1 MCFDFKR
8 YQMRLRPREI
18 HLLILSVDLFILNA
32 SFFLVRLFLDE
43 GDPDCLRQLLV
54 VLNAGYIIVSPI
66 FVENLRDLKS
76 DYSKM
81 TRSLVRRFVYY
92 FAFTAL
98 ILLFSDRTVCPK
110 HQYLTT
116 VSLFFLL
123 KFCVSSWL
131 FFRYFF
137 NTRLYLK
144 PTIIIGDNKLGTQL
158 QDYFLTNKYLGIK
171 PIGLL
176 ADHSTSSPGGN
187 VIGCVE
193 DFQKIFDTRPFEDAF
208 IVLPLSEVEAIKNL
222 IAIAERNG
230 VRTHL
235 VPNFSG
241 NHEIHFKVGHLGD
254 IPLLQMRT
262 FPLDT
267 YANRFLKRA
276 FDIVFSSVMI
286 LLLLPLGLL
295 IAIAIKLTSRGPVF
309 YHTHRLGVTGA
320 PFTIYKFRSMRY
332 QPLPADQCSSTVAND
347 ERVTWLGKFL
357 TKFSLDEL
365 PQLLNVLT
373 NDMSV
378 VGPRPHRPNL
388 NKTLQQKMGPYM
400 MRHTIKPGITG
411 WAQVNGWRGPT
422 ATKIQYWGRTLHD
435 LWYIEHWNFWLDLYI
450 VLLTLVGKKTRKNA
464 F

>member
-1 MCFDFKR
+1 MK
-8 YQMRLRPREI
+8 LRPREI
-18 HLLILSVDLFILNA
+18 HLLILSIDLFILNA
-32 SFFLVRLFLDE
+32 SFFLVRVFLDE
-43 GDPDCLRQLLV
+43 GDPECLKNLLI
-54 VLNAGYIIVSPI
+54 VLNAGYIIISPI
-66 FVENLRDLKS
+66 FVENLRDLKL
-76 DYSKM
+76 DFPKM
-81 TRSLVRRFVYY
+81 ARSLIRRFVYY
-92 FAFTAL
+92 FAFTSL
-98 ILLFSDRTVCPK
+98 ILLVADRSTCPT
-110 HQYLTT
+110 HQYISTI
-116 VSLFFLL
+116 SLFFLL
-123 KFCVSSWL
+123 KFCVSSWI

-137 NTRLYLK
+137 KTHLYLK
-144 PTIIIGDNKLGTQL
+144 PTIIIGDKKLGTQL

-176 ADHSTSSPGGN
+176 ADRATKGPDHN
-187 VIGCVE
+187 VIGSVN

-208 IVLPLSEVEAIKNL
+208 IVLPLTEVEKIKTL
-222 IAIAERNG
+222 IAVAERNG

-241 NHEIHFKVGHLGD
+241 TQEIHFKVDTLGD

-276 FDIVFSSVMI
+276 FDIGFSSLMM

-295 IAIAIKLTSRGPVF
+295 IAIAIKLTSKGPVF
-309 YHTHRLGVTGA
+309 FKTHRLGVTGA
-320 PFTIYKFRSMRY
+320 PFTIYKFRSMRH
-332 QPLPADQCSSTVAND
+332 QPTTTDKLLSTVQGD
-347 ERVTWLGKFL
+347 KRITSLGKFL
-357 TKFSLDEL
+357 RKYSLDEL

-373 NDMSV
+373 NDMSI
-378 VGPRPHRPNL
+378 VGPRPHRLNL
-388 NKTLQQKMGPYM
+388 NKTLQRKMGAYM

-422 ATKIQYWGRTLHD
+422 ETKLQYWGRTLHD

-450 VLLTLVGKKTRKNA
+450 ILLTLIGKKTRKNA

>member
-1 MCFDFKR
+1 
-8 YQMRLRPREI
+8 MRLRPREI

-43 GDPDCLRQLLV
+43 GDPECLKQLLV
-54 VLNAGYIIVSPI
+54 ILNVGYVIISPI

-76 DYSKM
+76 DYPKM
-81 TRSLVRRFVYY
+81 TRSLIRRFVYY

-98 ILLFSDRTVCPK
+98 ILLFSDRSACPK
-110 HQYLTT
+110 RQYLTT

-123 KFCVSSWL
+123 KFCVSSWF

-137 NTRLYLK
+137 NTYLYLK

-158 QDYFLTNKYLGIK
+158 QDYFLANKYLGIK

-176 ADHSTSSPGGN
+176 ADQKAPRPGRN
-187 VIGCVE
+187 VIGSIG
-193 DFQKIFDTRPFEDAF
+193 DFQKIFDKRPFEDAF
-208 IVLPLSEVEAIKNL
+208 IVLPLTEVEVIKNL
-222 IAIAERNG
+222 IAVAERNG

-241 NHEIHFKVGHLGD
+241 SHEIHFKVGSLGD

-267 YANRFLKRA
+267 YVNRFLKRA
-276 FDIVFSSVMI
+276 FDIVFSSLMI
-286 LLLLPLGLL
+286 LLLLPFGLL

-309 YHTHRLGVTGA
+309 FKTHRLGVTGA
-320 PFTIYKFRSMRY
+320 PFTIYKFRSMRF
-332 QPLPADQCSSTVAND
+332 QPVEDDQVRSTVQND
-347 ERVTWLGKFL
+347 QRITWFGKL
-357 TKFSLDEL
+357 LRKYSLDEL

-378 VGPRPHRPNL
+378 VGPRPHRINL
-388 NKTLQQKMGPYM
+388 NKTLQRKMGTYM

-422 ATKIQYWGRTLHD
+422 ETKLQYWGRTLHD

-450 VLLTLVGKKTRKNA
+450 ILLTLVGKKTRKNA

>member
-1 MCFDFKR
+1 
-8 YQMRLRPREI
+8 MRLRPREI

-43 GDPDCLRQLLV
+43 GDPDCLKQLLI
-54 VLNAGYIIVSPI
+54 VLNVGYVIISPI

-76 DYSKM
+76 DYPKM

-98 ILLFSDRTVCPK
+98 ILLFSDRSVCPK
-110 HQYLTT
+110 RQYLTT

-123 KFCVSSWL
+123 KFCVSSWF

-137 NTRLYLK
+137 NTHLYLK

-158 QDYFLTNKYLGIK
+158 QNYFIANKYLGIK

-176 ADHSTSSPGGN
+176 ADQPASMHDRN
-187 VIGCVE
+187 VIGAVG
-193 DFQKIFDTRPFEDAF
+193 DFQKIFDRRPFEDAF

-222 IAIAERNG
+222 IAVAERNG

-241 NHEIHFKVGHLGD
+241 THEIHFKVGSLGD

-262 FPLDT
+262 FPLDN

-276 FDIVFSSVMI
+276 FDIVFSSIMI
-286 LLLLPLGLL
+286 LLLMPLSLL
-295 IAIAIKLTSRGPVF
+295 IALIIKLTSRGPVF
-309 YHTHRLGVTGA
+309 FKTHRMGVTGA
-320 PFTIYKFRSMRY
+320 PFTIYKFRSMKY
-332 QPLPADQCSSTVAND
+332 QPVAPDQFRSTTKND
-347 ERVTWLGKFL
+347 ERVTWFGKFL
-357 TKFSLDEL
+357 RKYSLDEL

-373 NDMSV
+373 NDMSI
-378 VGPRPHRPNL
+378 VGPRPHRINL
-388 NKTLQQKMGPYM
+388 NKTLQEKMGSYM

-422 ATKIQYWGRTLHD
+422 ETKLQYWGRTLHD

-450 VLLTLVGKKTRKNA
+450 ILLTVVGKKTRKNA

>member
-1 MCFDFKR
+1 
-8 YQMRLRPREI
+8 MRLRPREI
-18 HLLILSVDLFILNA
+18 HLLILSIDLFILNA

-43 GDPDCLRQLLV
+43 GDPDCIKQLLIIM
-54 VLNAGYIIVSPI
+54 NAGYVIISPI

-76 DYSKM
+76 DYPKM
-81 TRSLVRRFVYY
+81 ARTLVRRFVYY

-98 ILLFSDRTVCPK
+98 VLLFADRSACPK
-110 HQYLTT
+110 RQYLTT
-116 VSLFFLL
+116 ISLFFLL
-123 KFCVSSWL
+123 KFCVSSWV

-137 NTRLYLK
+137 NTHLYLK

-158 QDYFLTNKYLGIK
+158 QNYFLHNKYLGIR

-176 ADHSTSSPGGN
+176 ADQPASIRGAN
-187 VIGCVE
+187 VIGSVS
-193 DFQKIFDTRPFEDAF
+193 DFQKIFDRRPFEDAF
-208 IVLPLSEVEAIKNL
+208 IVLPLSQVDTIRNL
-222 IAIAERNG
+222 IAVAERNG

-241 NHEIHFKVGHLGD
+241 SHEMHFKVSNLGD

-267 YANRFLKRA
+267 YANRFMKRA
-276 FDIVFSSVMI
+276 FDMAFASLMI
-286 LLLLPLGLL
+286 LLLLPFGIL

-309 YHTHRLGVTGA
+309 FKTHRLGVTGA
-320 PFTIYKFRSMRY
+320 PFTIYKFRSMKY
-332 QPLPADQCSSTVAND
+332 QPVSTDQFRSTTLND
-347 ERVTWLGKFL
+347 ERVTWLGKIMR
-357 TKFSLDEL
+357 KYSLDEL

-378 VGPRPHRPNL
+378 VGPRPHRINL
-388 NKTLQQKMGPYM
+388 NKALQQKMGAYM

-422 ATKIQYWGRTLHD
+422 ETKIQYWGRTLHD

-450 VLLTLVGKKTRKNA
+450 ILLTLVGKKTRKNA

>member
-1 MCFDFKR
+1 
-8 YQMRLRPREI
+8 MRLRPREI

-43 GDPDCLRQLLV
+43 GDPDCLKQLLII
-54 VLNAGYIIVSPI
+54 LNAGYVVISPL
-66 FVENLRDLKS
+66 FVENLRDLKL

-98 ILLFSDRTVCPK
+98 LLLFSDRTVCPK
-110 HQYLTT
+110 RQYLST

-123 KFCVSSWL
+123 KFCVSSWF

-137 NTRLYLK
+137 KTHLYLK
-144 PTIIIGDNKLGTQL
+144 PTIIIGDNKLGVQL
-158 QDYFLTNKYLGIK
+158 QDYFLNNKYLGIK
-171 PIGLL
+171 PIGML
-176 ADHSTSSPGGN
+176 AKHPASRLDNSANN
-187 VIGCVE
+187 VIGSI
-193 DFQKIFDTRPFEDAF
+193 DQFQQVFDKRPFEDAF
-208 IVLPLSEVEAIKNL
+208 IALPLSEVDTIKNL
-222 IAIAERNG
+222 IAVAERNG

-235 VPNFSG
+235 VPNFTG
-241 NHEIHFKVGHLGD
+241 NGNQEMHFKVGNLGE

-262 FPLDT
+262 FPLDN
-267 YANRFLKRA
+267 YAHRFLKRS
-276 FDIVFSSVMI
+276 FDIVFASLM
-286 LLLLPLGLL
+286 LLFLAPVGLL
-295 IAIAIKLTSRGPVF
+295 IAIAIKLSSRGPVF
-309 YHTHRLGVTGA
+309 FKTHRLGVTGA
-320 PFTIYKFRSMRY
+320 PFTIYKFRSMKY
-332 QPLPADQCSSTVAND
+332 TPVGADQTRSTVAND
-347 ERVTWLGKFL
+347 DRITWVGKFL
-357 TKFSLDEL
+357 RKYSLDEL

-378 VGPRPHRPNL
+378 VGPRPHRINL

-422 ATKIQYWGRTLHD
+422 ETKIQYWGRTLHD

-450 VLLTLVGKKTRKNA
+450 ILLTLIGKKTRKNA

>member
-1 MCFDFKR
+1 MS
-8 YQMRLRPREI
+8 LRPREI

-43 GDPDCLRQLLV
+43 GDPECLKNLLI
-54 VLNAGYIIVSPI
+54 VLNIGYVITSPI

-76 DYSKM
+76 DYPRM
-81 TRSLVRRFVYY
+81 ARSLIRRFVYY
-92 FAFTAL
+92 FAFTAG
-98 ILLFSDRTVCPK
+98 ILLISDPSACPK
-110 HQYLTT
+110 HQYIST

-123 KFCVSSWL
+123 KFCVSSWF

-137 NTRLYLK
+137 NTHLYLK
-144 PTIIIGDNKLGTQL
+144 PTIIIGDNKLGAQL
-158 QDYFLTNKYLGIK
+158 QDYFLTKKYLGIK

-176 ADHSTSSPGGN
+176 ADLPAKDPDHN
-187 VIGCVE
+187 VIGSVN
-193 DFQKIFDTRPFEDAF
+193 DFQKVFDSRHFEDAF
-208 IVLPLSEVEAIKNL
+208 IVLPLTEVEKIRTL
-222 IAIAERNG
+222 IAVAERNG

-235 VPNFSG
+235 VPNFAGSQ
-241 NHEIHFKVGHLGD
+241 EIHFKVGNLGD

-276 FDIVFSSVMI
+276 FDIGFASMI
-286 LLLLPLGLL
+286 MLLLLPFGLL
-295 IAIAIKLTSRGPVF
+295 IAIAIKLTSKGPIF
-309 YHTHRLGVTGA
+309 FKTNRLGVTGA
-320 PFTIYKFRSMRY
+320 PFTIYKFRTMHF
-332 QPLPADQCSSTVAND
+332 QPTPDDKLLSTVQGD
-347 ERVTWLGKFL
+347 TRITRLGKFL
-357 TKFSLDEL
+357 RKYSIDEL

-373 NDMSV
+373 NDMSI

-388 NKTLQQKMGPYM
+388 NKTLQKKMGAYM

-422 ATKIQYWGRTLHD
+422 ETKLQYWGRTLHD

-450 VLLTLVGKKTRKNA
+450 ILLTLIGKKTRKNA

>member
-1 MCFDFKR
+1 
-8 YQMRLRPREI
+8 MRLRPREI
-18 HLLILSVDLFILNA
+18 HLLILSIDLFILNA

-43 GDPDCLRQLLV
+43 GDPECLKQLLI
-54 VLNAGYIIVSPI
+54 VLNVGYVFVSPI

-76 DYSKM
+76 DYAKM

-92 FAFTAL
+92 FALTAL
-98 ILLFSDRTVCPK
+98 MLLFADSACPK

-123 KFCVSSWL
+123 KFCVSSWF

-137 NTRLYLK
+137 NTHLYLK

-158 QDYFLTNKYLGIK
+158 QDYFLTNKYLGIQ

-176 ADHSTSSPGGN
+176 ADRPFKDQGQN
-187 VIGCVE
+187 VIGSVN

-208 IVLPLSEVEAIKNL
+208 IVLPLSEVDKIKTL
-222 IAIAERNG
+222 IAVAERNG
-230 VRTHL
+230 VRTHV
-235 VPNFSG
+235 VPNFAGSQ
-241 NHEIHFKVGHLGD
+241 EIHFKVSNLGD

-276 FDIVFSSVMI
+276 FDIAFASGMI
-286 LLLLPLGLL
+286 LLLLPIGSLVAL
-295 IAIAIKLTSRGPVF
+295 AIKLTSKGPVF
-309 YHTHRLGVTGA
+309 FKVHRLGVTGV
-320 PFTIYKFRSMRY
+320 PFTIYKFRTMQHQSVSDT
-332 QPLPADQCSSTVAND
+332 QLNSTVQGD
-347 ERVTWLGKFL
+347 QRITKVGKFL
-357 TKFSLDEL
+357 RKYSIDEL

-373 NDMSV
+373 NDMSI
-378 VGPRPHRPNL
+378 VGPRPHRLNL

-422 ATKIQYWGRTLHD
+422 ETKLQYWGRTLHD
-435 LWYIEHWNFWLDLYI
+435 LWYVEHWNFWLDLYI
-450 VLLTLVGKKTRKNA
+450 ILLTLIGKKTRKNA

>member
-1 MCFDFKR
+1 
-8 YQMRLRPREI
+8 MRLRPREI

-43 GDPDCLRQLLV
+43 GDPDCIKNLLI
-54 VLNAGYIIVSPI
+54 VLNIGYVIVSPV

-76 DYSKM
+76 DYPKM
-81 TRSLVRRFVYY
+81 ARSLVRRFVYY

-98 ILLFSDRTVCPK
+98 ILLFIDQTACPK
-110 HQYLTT
+110 RQYLTT
-116 VSLFFLL
+116 ISLFFLL
-123 KFCVSSWL
+123 KFCVSSWF

-137 NTRLYLK
+137 NTHLYLK
-144 PTIIIGDNKLGTQL
+144 PTIIIGDNKLGSQL
-158 QDYFLTNKYLGIK
+158 QDYFLTNKYLGIA

-176 ADHSTSSPGGN
+176 ADRPAKDPNHN
-187 VIGCVE
+187 VIGSVS

-208 IVLPLSEVEAIKNL
+208 IVLPLSEVEKIKNL
-222 IAIAERNG
+222 IAVAERNG

-235 VPNFSG
+235 VPNFAGSQ
-241 NHEIHFKVGHLGD
+241 EMHFKVGSLGD

-276 FDIVFSSVMI
+276 FDIGFASFMI
-286 LLLLPLGLL
+286 LCLLPLGLL
-295 IAIAIKLTSRGPVF
+295 IAIAIKLTGKGPIF
-309 YHTHRLGVTGA
+309 FKTHRLGVTGA
-320 PFTIYKFRSMRY
+320 PFTIYKFRTMIY
-332 QPLPADQCSSTVAND
+332 QPTPDNQLHSTVQND
-347 ERVTWLGKFL
+347 RRITRLGKFL
-357 TKFSLDEL
+357 RKYSLDEL

-373 NDMSV
+373 NDMSI
-378 VGPRPHRPNL
+378 VGPRPHRLNL

-422 ATKIQYWGRTLHD
+422 ETKLQYWGRTLHD

-450 VLLTLVGKKTRKNA
+450 ILLTLVGKKTRKNA

>member
-1 MCFDFKR
+1 M
-8 YQMRLRPREI
+8 
-18 HLLILSVDLFILNA
+18 LILSVDLFILNT

-43 GDPDCLRQLLV
+43 GDPECLKNLLI
-54 VLNAGYIIVSPI
+54 VLNVGYVIISPI

-76 DYSKM
+76 DYPKM
-81 TRSLVRRFVYY
+81 ARSLIRRFVYY
-92 FAFTAL
+92 FAFTSL
-98 ILLFSDRTVCPK
+98 ILLVTERSTCPT
-110 HQYLTT
+110 HQYLSAI
-116 VSLFFLL
+116 SLFFLL

-137 NTRLYLK
+137 NTHLYLK
-144 PTIIIGDNKLGTQL
+144 PTIIIGDNKLGAQL

-176 ADHSTSSPGGN
+176 ADRPANRPAKDLGRN
-187 VIGCVE
+187 VIGSVN
-193 DFQKIFDTRPFEDAF
+193 DFQKIFDARPFEDAF
-208 IVLPLSEVEAIKNL
+208 IVLPLTEVEKIKTL
-222 IAIAERNG
+222 IAVAERNG

-235 VPNFSG
+235 VPNFTGSQ
-241 NHEIHFKVGHLGD
+241 EIHFKVDTLGD

-276 FDIVFSSVMI
+276 FDIGFASLMM
-286 LLLLPLGLL
+286 LLLLPFGVL
-295 IAIAIKLTSRGPVF
+295 IAIAIKLTSRGPIF
-309 YHTHRLGVTGA
+309 FKTHRLGVTGA
-320 PFTIYKFRSMRY
+320 PFTIYKFRTMRH
-332 QPLPADQCSSTVAND
+332 QPVSDDKLLSTVHGD
-347 ERVTWLGKFL
+347 ERITPLGKFL
-357 TKFSLDEL
+357 RKCSIDEL

-373 NDMSV
+373 NDMSI
-378 VGPRPHRPNL
+378 VGPRPHRLNL

-422 ATKIQYWGRTLHD
+422 QTKLQYWARTLHD

-450 VLLTLVGKKTRKNA
+450 ILLTLVGKKTRKNA

>member
-1 MCFDFKR
+1 
-8 YQMRLRPREI
+8 MRLRPREI
-18 HLLILSVDLFILNA
+18 HLLILSIDLFILNA

-43 GDPDCLRQLLV
+43 GDPDCIKQLLIIMNV
-54 VLNAGYIIVSPI
+54 GYVIISPI

-76 DYSKM
+76 DYPKM
-81 TRSLVRRFVYY
+81 ARTLVRRFVYY

-98 ILLFSDRTVCPK
+98 VLLFADRSACPK
-110 HQYLTT
+110 RQYLTT
-116 VSLFFLL
+116 ISLFFLL
-123 KFCVSSWL
+123 KFCVSSWV

-137 NTRLYLK
+137 NTHLYLK

-158 QDYFLTNKYLGIK
+158 QNYFLHNKYLGIR

-176 ADHSTSSPGGN
+176 ADQPASIRGAN
-187 VIGCVE
+187 VIGSVS
-193 DFQKIFDTRPFEDAF
+193 DFQKVFDRRPFEDAF
-208 IVLPLSEVEAIKNL
+208 IVLPLSQVDTIRNL
-222 IAIAERNG
+222 IAVAERNG

-241 NHEIHFKVGHLGD
+241 SHEMHFKVSNLGD

-267 YANRFLKRA
+267 YVNRFMKRA
-276 FDIVFSSVMI
+276 FDMAFASLMI
-286 LLLLPLGLL
+286 LLLLPFGIL

-309 YHTHRLGVTGA
+309 FKTHRLGVTGA
-320 PFTIYKFRSMRY
+320 PFTIYKFRSMKY
-332 QPLPADQCSSTVAND
+332 QPVPVSTDQFRSTTLND
-347 ERVTWLGKFL
+347 ERVTWLGKIMR
-357 TKFSLDEL
+357 KYSLDEL

-378 VGPRPHRPNL
+378 VGPRPHRINL
-388 NKTLQQKMGPYM
+388 NKALQQKMGAYM

-422 ATKIQYWGRTLHD
+422 ETKIQYWGRTLHD

-450 VLLTLVGKKTRKNA
+450 ILLTLVGKKTRKNA

>member
-1 MCFDFKR
+1 M
-8 YQMRLRPREI
+8 
-18 HLLILSVDLFILNA
+18 ILSVDLFILNA

-43 GDPDCLRQLLV
+43 GDPECIKQLLIL
-54 VLNAGYIIVSPI
+54 LNIGYVIISPI

-76 DYSKM
+76 DYPKM
-81 TRSLVRRFVYY
+81 ARSLVRRFVYY

-98 ILLFSDRTVCPK
+98 ILLFTDQTACPK
-110 HQYLTT
+110 RQYLSTI
-116 VSLFFLL
+116 SLFFLL
-123 KFCVSSWL
+123 KFCISSWF

-137 NTRLYLK
+137 NTHLYLK
-144 PTIIIGDNKLGTQL
+144 PTIIIGDNKLGSQL

-176 ADHSTSSPGGN
+176 ADRPASQHSHN
-187 VIGCVE
+187 VIGSVT
-193 DFQKIFDTRPFEDAF
+193 DFQKIFDARPFEDAF
-208 IVLPLSEVEAIKNL
+208 IVLPLSEVEKIKYL
-222 IAIAERNG
+222 IAVAERNG

-235 VPNFSG
+235 VPNFAGSQ
-241 NHEIHFKVGHLGD
+241 EIHFKVGSLGD

-276 FDIVFSSVMI
+276 FDIVFAATMMVC
-286 LLLLPLGLL
+286 LVPLGIL

-309 YHTHRLGVTGA
+309 FKTHRLGVTGA
-320 PFTIYKFRSMRY
+320 PFTIYKFRTMVHCPDADN
-332 QPLPADQCSSTVAND
+332 PLKSTVEGD
-347 ERVTWLGKFL
+347 RRITRVGRFL
-357 TKFSLDEL
+357 RKYSLDEL

-373 NDMSV
+373 NDMSI
-378 VGPRPHRPNL
+378 VGPRPHRLNL

-422 ATKIQYWGRTLHD
+422 ETKLQYWGRTLHD

-450 VLLTLVGKKTRKNA
+450 ILLTLVGKKTRKNA

>member
-1 MCFDFKR
+1 MK
-8 YQMRLRPREI
+8 LRPREI
-18 HLLILSVDLFILNA
+18 HLLILSIDLFIQNA
-32 SFFLVRLFLDE
+32 SFFLVRVFLDE
-43 GDPDCLRQLLV
+43 GDPECLKNLLI
-54 VLNAGYIIVSPI
+54 VLNAGYIIISPI
-66 FVENLRDLKS
+66 FVENLRDLKL
-76 DYSKM
+76 DFPKM
-81 TRSLVRRFVYY
+81 ARSLIRRFVYY
-92 FAFTAL
+92 FAFTSL
-98 ILLFSDRTVCPK
+98 ILLVFDRSTCPK
-110 HQYLTT
+110 HQYLSA

-123 KFCVSSWL
+123 KFCVSSWI

-137 NTRLYLK
+137 KTHLYLK
-144 PTIIIGDNKLGTQL
+144 PTIIIGDTKLGAQL

-176 ADHSTSSPGGN
+176 ADRSSKDPDYRSSKDPDYD
-187 VIGCVE
+187 VIGSVN

-208 IVLPLSEVEAIKNL
+208 IVLPLSEVEKIKTL
-222 IAIAERNG
+222 IAVAERNG

-235 VPNFSG
+235 VPNFTG
-241 NHEIHFKVGHLGD
+241 AREIHFKVNTLGD

-262 FPLDT
+262 FPLDA

-276 FDIVFSSVMI
+276 FDIGFSSLMM

-309 YHTHRLGVTGA
+309 FKTHRLGVTGA
-320 PFTIYKFRSMRY
+320 PFTIYKFRSMRH
-332 QPLPADQCSSTVAND
+332 QPTANNKLLSTVEGDN
-347 ERVTWLGKFL
+347 RITSLGKFL
-357 TKFSLDEL
+357 RKYSLDEL

-373 NDMSV
+373 NDMSI
-378 VGPRPHRPNL
+378 VGPRPHRLNL
-388 NKTLQQKMGPYM
+388 NKTLQRKMGAYM

-422 ATKIQYWGRTLHD
+422 ETKLQYWGRTLHD

-450 VLLTLVGKKTRKNA
+450 ILLTLIGKKTRKNA